1 MLSAMTAV
9 IGNIHHAE
17 AMAGWKEYA
26 ILFVALVGCPEVCKS
41 HPLSYVMQP
50 LIDHDA
56 EKAAQF
62 AEALKRYN
70 AAMEL
75 PPKERV
81 AFRGALTSP
90 EHNQISYGAFRGKTG
105 TRSKR

>member
-1 MLSAMTAV
+1 
-9 IGNIHHAE
+9 
-17 AMAGWKEYA
+17 
-26 ILFVALVGCPEVCKS
+26 
-41 HPLSYVMQP
+41 MQP

-75 PPKERV
+75 PPKESIRPKK
-81 AFRGALTSP
+81 ADLK
-90 EHNQISYGAFRGKTG
+90 I
-105 TRSKR
+105 